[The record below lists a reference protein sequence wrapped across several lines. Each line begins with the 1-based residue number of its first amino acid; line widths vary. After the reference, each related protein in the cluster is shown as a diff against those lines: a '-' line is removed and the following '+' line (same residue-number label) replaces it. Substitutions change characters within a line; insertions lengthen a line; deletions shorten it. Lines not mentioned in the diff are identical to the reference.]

1 MNAARVLLVVGT
13 LIVLPLPSV
22 AQEIYGRV
30 WVNKAKNAAV
40 GAEVT
45 VTCDQGFSKKTL
57 TDRNGVYRLKGPSTK
72 VRCNVRVMSP
82 KRPKRMSTRVTFYSS
97 RSSTRANLEL
107 RSRKGRWSLLR
118 R

>member
-45 VTCDQGFSKKTL
+45 VTCEKGFSATAR
-57 TDRNGVYRLKGPSTK
+57 TDRNGVYRLKGPGKEAKCTAQ
-72 VRCNVRVMSP
+72 VRYQNRN
-82 KRPKRMSTRVTFYSS
+82 STRVTFYSS
-97 RSSTRANLEL
+97 RSRTRANLEL
-107 RSRKGRWSLLR
+107 RKRNGKWSLYR